1 MSIKTRHRPGLRYAW
16 GIAALTVSGSPPAH
30 AQISPAAM
38 QSNTSVDVHVTR
50 AAQRFGIPEHWI
62 WSVMRIESA
71 GHLRATSSAGAIG
84 LMQLMPATW
93 GVLRRRYDLGSDPY
107 EPHDNILAGAA
118 YLREMHDRYGPTG
131 MLAAYNAGP
140 GRYEDY
146 LLRGRPLPSETIA
159 YIAKLLPMIGSGN
172 AVQSASPLP
181 ATRSHWTQAA
191 LFVLQTGRPDSGP
204 ETDGKDAAKA
214 QIGTASKAPSPPILT
229 PLVAPSTGLFVPLF
243 GSKRP

>member
-1 MSIKTRHRPGLRYAW
+1 MSIKTRHCPALRWAF
-16 GIAALTVSGSPPAH
+16 GIATLTLLVSPPAL

-38 QSNTSVDVHVTR
+38 QSGTSVNIHVTQ

-62 WSVMRIESA
+62 WSVMRVESA
-71 GHLRATSSAGAIG
+71 GHLRATSSAGAMG

-93 GVLRRRYDLGSDPY
+93 GLMRRRYDLGSDPY

-159 YIAKLLPMIGSGN
+159 YIAKLTPMIGSRN
-172 AVQSASPLP
+172 AVPSASPLP
-181 ATRSHWTQAA
+181 APRSHWTQAG
-191 LFVLQTGRPDSGP
+191 LFVLQTTRPDSGP
-204 ETDGKDAAKA
+204 ETNEKDAIDA
-214 QIGTASKAPSPPILT
+214 QIGTTSRASSPPLF
-229 PLVAPSTGLFVPLF
+229 APSTGLFVTLS
-243 GSKRP
+243 GSQRP